1 MIETLAPTVR
11 VLLPAELDFDDVLGG
26 VEEVHGVL
34 YGQPL
39 GPDVIDGQDSVTGL
53 YGPTSDTQRKNS
65 SCTIKYMSNILTKII
80 PPLMY

>member
-1 MIETLAPTVR
+1 MLIETWAPTVR
-11 VLLPAELDFDDVLGG
+11 VLLPAELDLDDVLGG

-53 YGPTSDTQRKNS
+53 YRPTSDTHRKNS
-65 SCTIKYMSNILTKII
+65 SCTIKYMSNITKII
-80 PPLMY
+80 PPLKY